1 MATSETLENELLK
14 SKIEVWRELF
24 QLPEEV
30 EFTEKHK
37 NYITSYFTEIP
48 LSFILKHERKF
59 LKWEFRQRS
68 LDVHADLRLRLKI
81 MAQTNPI
88 AYVLVKLIATTF
100 LIKCKEYVNFIG
112 ISTTDSTKI
121 SYLNQNK
128 IDQLN
133 DADMD
138 FWDSDF
144 RFHAS
149 AGKVVKKVLDI
160 AFQNNNS
167 TFDLNALI
175 RNLVVKFP
183 SKYLHLLEDWYLYPT
198 LLVAIKE
205 DNSDI
210 DDVQNY
216 MIPETID
223 INEPTRES
231 KIISYFFNTNM
242 QIFVDFVET
251 KYSRGSQQLSRLFSE
266 KDYND
271 FTTAFRQLSM
281 VENVNI
287 EPIIVTG
294 EDIRQYYLEDNYA
307 PGSGELSKSCM
318 RYSECQP
325 YLDLYV
331 ENPSLVSMAV
341 LLSGDNLVQARS
353 LMWKYEGETY
363 YDRIYACNDVKHD
376 QLLSYFM
383 RTNLKSIYYGSCN
396 RPEIKYNKYD
406 LERQGITARFNFDYY
421 PYADSM
427 CYLCDDYINLSNYE
441 RNGVRYQLNQT
452 DGSYEDLQTAT
463 CDNCG
468 HSSNDLNRIEDRNS
482 NHYHEDLCNE
492 CCDWSEHNNEYIP
505 CSESVYADDV
515 NSYLYSHEVVEDIT
529 GTWISKENS
538 VELYNGDYLESC
550 NDDLIQLASGD
561 YASFKHHDPIEYKG
575 LYYLHDEVKE
585 DKDGVLVPT
594 ELLVEHEGE
603 LWISDELD
611 DYLES
616 IIL

>member
-14 SKIEVWRELF
+14 SKIEVWRELS
-24 QLPEEV
+24 QLPAEV
-30 EFTEKHK
+30 EFTQEHK
-37 NYITSYFTEIP
+37 NYITSYYTEIP
-48 LSFILKHERKF
+48 LSFILKHERKY
-59 LKWEFRQRS
+59 LELEFRQRS
-68 LDVHADLRLRLKI
+68 LEVHADLRLRLKM
-81 MAQTNPI
+81 MAQTNPV
-88 AYVLVKLIATTF
+88 AYVLLKLIAPAF
-100 LIKCKEYVNFIG
+100 LVKCKDYVNYIG
-112 ISTTDSTKI
+112 ISTTDPTKI

-133 DADMD
+133 DTDLD

-149 AGKVVKKVLDI
+149 AGKVAKKVLDTS
-160 AFQNNNS
+160 FQNSNY

-183 SKYLHLLEDWYLYPT
+183 SKYLHLLQDWYLYPS
-198 LLVAIKE
+198 LLDDIRKN
-205 DNSDI
+205 DSDV
-210 DDVQNY
+210 DTVQTY
-216 MIPETID
+216 MIPETTDID
-223 INEPTRES
+223 EPTREN
-231 KIISYFFNTNM
+231 KIISYFFSHSM
-242 QIFVDFVET
+242 QSFVDFVHT
-251 KYSRGSQQLSRLFSE
+251 KYGKGSQQLSRFFSE

-281 VENVNI
+281 AEDVNI

-294 EDIRQYYLEDNYA
+294 EEIRKYYLEDNYA
-307 PGSGELSKSCM
+307 PGSGDLSKSCM
-318 RYSECQP
+318 RYESCQE

-383 RTNLKSIYYGSCN
+383 RTNLKSIYDGSSS
-396 RPEIKYNKYD
+396 RPTIKYNKYE
-406 LERQGITARFNFDYY
+406 LEKQGITARFNFDYY

-427 CYLCDDYINLSNYE
+427 HYLCENYINLSNCE
-441 RNGVRYQLNQT
+441 ISQTRYQLNQT
-452 DGSYEDLQTAT
+452 DGSYEDLQAAT

-468 HSSNDLNRIEDRNS
+468 NSSHNLNTIDDRNS
-482 NHYHEDLCNE
+482 NHYREDLCEE
-492 CCDWSEHNNEYIP
+492 CCDWSEYNHEYIP
-505 CSESVYADDV
+505 SSESVFAEDL
-515 NSYLYSHEVVEDIT
+515 NSYLYAHEVVTDIT
-529 GTWISKENS
+529 GNWISKEGS
-538 VELYNGDYLESC
+538 VELYNGDYLRDNS
-550 NDDLIQLASGD
+550 DDLVELASGE
-561 YASFKHHDPIEYKG
+561 YASLDYHNPVEYKG
-575 LYYLHDEVKE
+575 MYYLHDEVKE
-585 DKDGVLVPT
+585 DRNGVLVPT

-611 DYLES
+611 DHLES